1 MKIAYYYTN
10 QSHVV
15 NPFKE
20 MDMVFYDSMNQVH
33 IWEDCMKQ
41 CSKKDSL
48 FIYDFH
54 HFAKNQK
61 DLIQKL
67 SDLISAPLKSIFI
80 NNEEISITKLKEWQ
94 VILEMASQLDSTY
107 HRTRQLA
114 GIQQAALKGVFAGRP
129 KAEIKDFEK
138 IFAAYKGNEMSVQEA
153 CDRMRISRAT
163 FYRRYE
169 EFEELYN
176 QNKQPK

>member
-20 MDMVFYDSMNQVH
+20 MDMVFYDSMNQVN

-48 FIYDFH
+48 FIFDFH
-54 HFAKNQK
+54 HFAKNQR
-61 DLIQKL
+61 DLIQKMT
-67 SDLISAPLKSIFI
+67 DLISAPLKSIFI
-80 NNEEISITKLKEWQ
+80 NQEEVPITKLKEWLN
-94 VILEMASQLDSTY
+94 ILEVSSQLDTNY

-114 GIQQAALKGVFAGRP
+114 GIQQAALKGIFAGRP
-129 KAEIKDFEK
+129 KAEIKDFDK
-138 IFAAYKGNEMSVQEA
+138 IFAAYKRNEIKVSEA

-169 EFEELYN
+169 EFEKMYN
-176 QNKQPK
+176 QNK